1 MPNES
6 GEQRKSNKPAA
17 LWEGVTASGKPKFSL
32 KVEESLTPGYWTIV
46 RNSYKQPGENT
57 PDWYVMPR
65 DDDEPIPAP
74 LATSYHSA
82 ATLPLPLP
90 TEPEEGA
97 GPVLGALRGETK
109 AKSEGGDDIPF

>member
-1 MPNES
+1 MPNEY
-6 GEQRKSNKPAA
+6 EEVKKNNPAA
-17 LWEGVTASGKPKFSL
+17 MWEGVTASGKPKFSL

-74 LATSYHSA
+74 LPTTYHSA
-82 ATLPLPLP
+82 ATLPLP
-90 TEPEEGA
+90 TEPEGA
-97 GPVLGALRGETK
+97 GPVLGALRGKTET
-109 AKSEGGDDIPF
+109 KSEGGDDIPF